1 MNLFKRLFKPKNTA
15 DLTEWIKLADFLGID
30 KNKNDEIEKVHIK

>member
-1 MNLFKRLFKPKNTA
+1 MKLFNRFKPKNKA

-30 KNKNDEIEKVHIK
+30 KNME